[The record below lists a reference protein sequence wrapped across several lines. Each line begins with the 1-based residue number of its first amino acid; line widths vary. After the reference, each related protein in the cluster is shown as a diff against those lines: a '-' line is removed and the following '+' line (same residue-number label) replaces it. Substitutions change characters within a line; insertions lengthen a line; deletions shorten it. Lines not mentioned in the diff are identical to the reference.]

1 MFYSA
6 TMMLGLENE
15 GPVNTFELIFQFF
28 MLISAALTYNLLF
41 SSVAELL
48 NTLVEKSIN
57 IHDYHDSIA
66 YINLDLNT
74 YNEVKNFF
82 NKTRKS
88 RG

>member
-1 MFYSA
+1 
-6 TMMLGLENE
+6 MMLGLENE
-15 GPVNTFELIFQFF
+15 GPVNIFELIFQFF

-41 SSVAELL
+41 SSVGELL